1 MKIRLYRE
9 KDAAE
14 VGRLIAS
21 TYREFNLSHADPQ
34 EQDRLLGP
42 FRHADSEDP
51 KHQEAIASILAS
63 PMLYVAELDGILA
76 GVLRGR
82 EGVLASLFVGK
93 AFHRQ
98 GIGRALVERFE
109 AESRSLGVLSIRVAA
124 TIYAVPFYVRLGFKK
139 TTGVRPCRSFD
150 GTDLTYQPMKKR
162 LS

>member
-1 MKIRLYRE
+1 MNMRSYRAE
-9 KDAAE
+9 DAPE

-21 TYREFNLSHADPQ
+21 TYREFNLSHADPE

-63 PMLYVAELDGILA
+63 QMLYVAEVDGILA

-98 GIGRALVERFE
+98 GVGRALVERFE
-109 AESRSLGVLSIRVAA
+109 GESRSIGVTSIRVAA
-124 TIYAVPFYVRLGFKK
+124 TIYAVPFYVRLGFRK
-139 TTGVRPCRSFD
+139 TTGIRPCRSFD
-150 GTDLTYQPMKKR
+150 GSDLTYQPMKKP

>member
-1 MKIRLYRE
+1 MRIRSYRTA
-9 KDAAE
+9 DAAQ

-21 TYREFNLSHADPQ
+21 TYRDFNLSHADPE

-42 FRHADSEDP
+42 FRLAFSENP
-51 KHQEAIASILAS
+51 IHQEAIASVIAS
-63 PMLYVAELDGILA
+63 QMVYVAEEDGAIA

-98 GIGRALVERFE
+98 GIGRALVEHFE
-109 AESRSLGVLSIRVAA
+109 SESRSLGVPAIRVAA
-124 TIYAVPFYVRLGFKK
+124 TLYAVPFYRRMGFKK
-139 TTGVRPCRSFD
+139 TTGIRPCRSFD
-150 GTDLTYQPMKKR
+150 GTDLTYQPMKKS